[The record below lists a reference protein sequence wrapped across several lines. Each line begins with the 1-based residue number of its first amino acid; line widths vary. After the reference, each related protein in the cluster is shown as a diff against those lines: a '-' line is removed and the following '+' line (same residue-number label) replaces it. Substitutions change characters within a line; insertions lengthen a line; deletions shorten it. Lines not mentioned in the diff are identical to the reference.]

1 MNRHA
6 FCISIYNKV
15 YTKKGTKKSILEHL
29 DKCPEILCYVF

>member
-15 YTKKGTKKSILEHL
+15 YTKKGTKKGTKKYLRTL
-29 DKCPEILCYVF
+29 GQVY